1 MANFLNEF
9 PIIVQSRSNIAS
21 YWIYLQNDSNLYQ
34 NQKWYQILKLW
45 DIFGWSKFIAS
56 YEDTRWG
63 LVSSYEDTLLWYEDV
78 TKSDSQAL
86 NTSCNIGNLTG
97 YTLLSMFAT
106 TSRRVACPLIL
117 MACLGHASKCG
128 SQTRQR
134 VNTFPGQQY
143 IFIVLCYCVFFRL
156 ILESCRYLLPT
167 RIEFHFSLCISLALV
182 SGLPIIIVTCLP
194 LFNMF

>member
-1 MANFLNEF
+1 MRTLGGAWC
-9 PIIVQSRSNIAS
+9 PHMRTS
-21 YWIYLQNDSNLYQ
+21 
-34 NQKWYQILKLW
+34 
-45 DIFGWSKFIAS
+45 S

-134 VNTFPGQQY
+134 VNVFGRGGTHTTLSPGNN
-143 IFIVLCYCVFFRL
+143 IFSLFCATVYSFVWYWKAVGT
-156 ILESCRYLLPT
+156 EVPT

-182 SGLPIIIVTCLP
+182 SGLPIIIVTCLT
-194 LFNMF
+194 LLTCFNF